1 MHSMLKL
8 PSFAKINW
16 TLEVL
21 GKRPDGYHELRTILQ
36 TVDLADE
43 LSFDLTSEGLL
54 IECDSAGIP
63 TDESN
68 LIAKAIREV
77 QKVVAT
83 PFGIKVTLTKNIP
96 TEAGLGGGSS
106 NAAVTLLA
114 LQKLLEFPL
123 KIKDLLE
130 IARRLGADVPFFF
143 TGGRAIGVG
152 RGDEVYPLSD
162 TLSNDEILLVNCGVR
177 VPTKE
182 AYSLLADRLT
192 SFEGKDI
199 IPFSLEAAYAGIG
212 RSRTVRPEL
221 RNDLEAAVF
230 SRYPLL
236 NEVKMRLL
244 SSNAQ
249 AVAMS
254 GSGSTVFALFENRTA
269 LAAAREEMERSGWW
283 CASVSALG
291 RIEYL
296 EKLGALE
303 RADID

>member
-1 MHSMLKL
+1 MLIL

-16 TLEVL
+16 TLEIL
-21 GKRPDGYHELRTILQ
+21 GRRPDGYHELRTILQ
-36 TVDLADE
+36 SIDLADRLAFE
-43 LSFDLTSEGLL
+43 LTDEDLVFES
-54 IECDSAGIP
+54 DSRDVP
-63 TDESN
+63 LDESN
-68 LIAKAIREV
+68 LIAKASRQFQAAIGRE
-77 QKVVAT
+77 
-83 PFGIKVTLTKNIP
+83 FGLRIWLKKNIP
-96 TEAGLGGGSS
+96 VEAGLGGGSS

-114 LQKLLEFPL
+114 LQRLCDYPL
-123 KIKDLLE
+123 KLKDLVG
-130 IARRLGADVPFFF
+130 ICRNLGADVPFFL

-152 RGDEVYPLSD
+152 RGDEVYPLED
-162 TLSNDEILLVNCGVR
+162 VPSNDEILLVNCGVR

-182 AYSLLADRLT
+182 AYSLLDGRLT
-192 SFEGKDI
+192 SEVGKDI
-199 IPFSLEAAYAGIG
+199 IPFSLEAAYLGVG

-283 CASVSALG
+283 CAHVRALG
-291 RIEYL
+291 RTEYL
-296 EKLGALE
+296 KKLGALE
-303 RADID
+303 CADID

>member
-1 MHSMLKL
+1 MLSI

-21 GKRPDGYHELRTILQ
+21 GRRPDGYHELRTILQ
-36 TVDLADE
+36 TIDLADE
-43 LSFDLTSEGLL
+43 LAFELTNDDLI
-54 IECDSAGIP
+54 IECDSSQVP
-63 TDESN
+63 RDESN
-68 LIAKAIREV
+68 LIARAIRQF
-77 QKVVAT
+77 QKAT
-83 PFGIKVTLTKNIP
+83 GKSFGLNVILRKNIP
-96 TEAGLGGGSS
+96 LEAGLGGGSS
-106 NAAVTLLA
+106 NGAVTLLA
-114 LQKLLEFPL
+114 LQKLFNYPL
-123 KIKDLLE
+123 KLKDLLQ
-130 IARRLGADVPFFF
+130 IGRGLGADVPFFF

-152 RGDEVYPLSD
+152 RGDEVYPLEDIEQNS
-162 TLSNDEILLVNCGVR
+162 ILLVNCGVR

-182 AYSLLADRLT
+182 AYSLLAGRLT
-192 SFEGKDI
+192 SLGGKDI

-212 RSRTVRPEL
+212 RSLEGGPEL

-236 NEVKMRLL
+236 NEVKTRLQ

-254 GSGSTVFALFENRTA
+254 GSGSTVFALFESRTA
-269 LAAAREEMERSGWW
+269 LVAAREELERSGWW
-283 CASVSALG
+283 CAHVRALG
-291 RIEYL
+291 RTEYL